1 MFLLE
6 KLHQKYG
13 EKEVLKGINL
23 RVERGEVLALI
34 GPTGAGKTTFLRIL
48 DLLDIPAAGKIYFAG
63 QDVTR
68 SKRLRLETRRRM
80 ALVFQ
85 KPVAFKASVY
95 DNVAYA
101 LKVRG
106 HNGRDISA
114 RVNSMLDT
122 VDLADYRNRNALSLS
137 GGEAQ
142 RVALARAMIT
152 QPEVLLLDEPTANLD
167 PISTSTIENLIKRFN
182 REYETTI
189 IMATHDMAQGQRLAH
204 RIGVLMNG
212 ELMQIGKPGEI
223 FSRPANMKVAE
234 FVGVENIL
242 KGTVSSNEGGV
253 VSVDVDGKTIE
264 GISDYHAGEEVSV
277 CIRPEDVTLVLSKTS
292 SSARNSFPAE
302 IKLIV
307 SSGPL
312 VRVELDCGFPLMALL
327 TRRSAEEMGLEVGKD
342 VYASFKAT
350 AVHIIRESRVWSLE
364 SPAPPPLSDICS
376 LT

>member
-1 MFLLE
+1 MIDCQIRNTMFLLE
-6 KLHQKYG
+6 VVDLHQKYG
-13 EKEVLKGINL
+13 KKEVLKGIDL

-34 GPTGAGKTTFLRIL
+34 GPTGAGKTTILRLL
-48 DLLDIPAAGKIYFAG
+48 DLLDAPAAGKVYFAG
-63 QDVTR
+63 QNVTR
-68 SKRLRLETRRRM
+68 SKGLRLETRRRM

-95 DNVAYA
+95 DNVSYA

-114 RVNSMLDT
+114 RVSSMLDT
-122 VDLADYRNRNALSLS
+122 VDLVDYRDRNALSLS

-167 PISTSTIENLIKRFN
+167 PMSTSTIENLIQRFN
-182 REYETTI
+182 REYATTI
-189 IMATHDMAQGQRLAH
+189 VMATHDMAQGQRLAH

-223 FSRPANMKVAE
+223 FSRPRNMKVAE
-234 FVGVENIL
+234 FVGVENII
-242 KGTVSSNEGGV
+242 KGTISSNDGGV

-277 CIRPEDVTLVLSKTS
+277 CVRPEDITLALFKTS

-302 IKLIV
+302 IKLIA

-312 VRVELDCGFPLMALL
+312 VRVELGCGFPLVALL

-350 AVHIIRESRVWSLE
+350 AVHIIRE
-364 SPAPPPLSDICS
+364 
-376 LT
+376 

>member
-6 KLHQKYG
+6 VANLHQKYG
-13 EKEVLKGINL
+13 KKEVLKGVDL
-23 RVERGEVLALI
+23 SVEKGEVLALI
-34 GPTGAGKTTFLRIL
+34 GPTGAGKTTVLRIL
-48 DLLDIPAAGKIYFAG
+48 DLLDAPAAGKIYFAG
-63 QDVTR
+63 KDVTR
-68 SKRLRLETRRRM
+68 YQRLRLETRRRM

-106 HNGRDISA
+106 HNGSDISA
-114 RVNSMLDT
+114 KVSSMLNT
-122 VDLADYRNRNALSLS
+122 VDLADYGNRNAQTLS

-167 PISTSTIENLIKRFN
+167 PLSTSTIENLIQRFN
-182 REYETTI
+182 RECETTI

-204 RIGVLMNG
+204 RIAVLTNG
-212 ELMQIGKPGEI
+212 EIVQIGKPEEI
-223 FSRPANMKVAE
+223 FSRPRNMKVAE
-234 FVGVENIL
+234 FVGVENVI
-242 KGTVSSNEGGV
+242 KGTISSNDGGV

-277 CIRPEDVTLVLSKTS
+277 CVRPEDITLALSKTS

-302 IKLIV
+302 IKLIA

-312 VRVELDCGFPLMALL
+312 VRVELGCGFPLVALL
-327 TRRSAEEMGLEVGKD
+327 TRRSAQEMGLQVGKD

-350 AVHIIRESRVWSLE
+350 AAHIIRESG
-364 SPAPPPLSDICS
+364 
-376 LT
+376 